1 MKDLKHIY
9 ELETLLQEAHNEPV
23 RQARERGEIA
33 IGSVCSL
40 IPEPLLN
47 LPGCFSVRLRA
58 PRTGSMEMGT
68 YYMTSIMC
76 EACRAILERA
86 IEGGYQFLDCM
97 LTPDACA
104 QMNRCVENMEKL
116 QLCNQEHFFVT
127 YADVPM
133 KSDESALR
141 HYVRQMRRY
150 VLEPLKER
158 FRIDTSDAALRE
170 AVFLHNRI
178 CRLLMEIAAFRAEDN
193 PRITGY
199 EFAVLCLAT
208 YCCPKAPL
216 LPILEETLTELRER
230 QPDLHPPYRAK
241 VVLAGSEID
250 DPELIRM
257 IEEAGALVVAD
268 RFCLGAFPGREE
280 IRLREDEDVLTGI
293 CRHYMEGGQCPRF
306 MNTEKIRERH
316 EYIHGLARR
325 FHADGIIYQQIK
337 FCDYWG
343 YERAYAARVMRE
355 QYGYPVLS
363 IDRPY
368 AAGNAGQLRTR
379 VQAFVESMEI
389 KKLKGKNVR

>member
-9 ELETLLQEAHNEPV
+9 DLETLLQETYNSLA
-23 RQARERGEIA
+23 RQARDRGEIA
-33 IGSVCSL
+33 IGSTCSL

-58 PRTGSMEMGT
+58 PRTGSIEMGT

-97 LTPDACA
+97 LTPDSCA
-104 QMNRCVENMEKL
+104 QMNRCVENI
-116 QLCNQEHFFVT
+116 EHLNLNGRKGFFVT

-133 KSDESALR
+133 KSDETALK
-141 HYVRQMRRY
+141 HYVRQMRQY
-150 VLEPLKER
+150 VLEPLEKR
-158 FRIDTSDAALRE
+158 FSIDTSEQALRR
-170 AVFLHNRI
+170 AVALHNRI
-178 CRLLMEIAAFRAEDN
+178 SGLLMEIGDFRREKN

-208 YCCPKAPL
+208 YCCPKEPL
-216 LPILEETLTELRER
+216 IPILEETLAELQNR
-230 QPDLHPPYRAK
+230 QPDQRPGYRAK

-250 DPELIRM
+250 DPQLIRM

-268 RFCLGAFPGREE
+268 RFCLGSFPGREE
-280 IRLREDEDVLTGI
+280 ICLREEEDALTGI

-316 EYIHGLARR
+316 AYMNRLAQR

-343 YERAYAARVMRE
+343 YERAYASQVMRE
-355 QYGYPVLS
+355 EYGYPVLS

-368 AAGNAGQLRTR
+368 AVGNAGQLRTR

-389 KKLKGKNVR
+389 KKLKKQ

>member
-9 ELETLLQEAHNEPV
+9 DLETLLQETYNSLA
-23 RQARERGEIA
+23 RQARDRGEIA
-33 IGSVCSL
+33 IGSTCSL

-58 PRTGSMEMGT
+58 PRTGSIEMGT

-97 LTPDACA
+97 LTPDSCA
-104 QMNRCVENMEKL
+104 QMNRCVENI
-116 QLCNQEHFFVT
+116 EHLNLSGREGFFVT

-133 KSDESALR
+133 KSDETALR
-141 HYVRQMRRY
+141 HYVRQMRQY
-150 VLEPLKER
+150 VLEPLEKR
-158 FRIDTSDAALRE
+158 FSIDTSEQALRR
-170 AVFLHNRI
+170 AVALHNRI
-178 CRLLMEIAAFRAEDN
+178 SGLLMEIGDFRREEN

-208 YCCPKAPL
+208 YCCPKEPL
-216 LPILEETLTELRER
+216 IPILGETLAELRNR
-230 QPDLHPPYRAK
+230 QPDQRPGYRAK

-250 DPELIRM
+250 DPQLIRM

-268 RFCLGAFPGREE
+268 RFCLGSFPGREE
-280 IRLREDEDVLTGI
+280 ICLREEEDALTGI

-316 EYIHGLARR
+316 AYMNRLAQR

-343 YERAYAARVMRE
+343 YERAYASQVMRE
-355 QYGYPVLS
+355 EYGCPVLS

-368 AAGNAGQLRTR
+368 AVGNAGQLRTR

-389 KKLKGKNVR
+389 KKLKKQ